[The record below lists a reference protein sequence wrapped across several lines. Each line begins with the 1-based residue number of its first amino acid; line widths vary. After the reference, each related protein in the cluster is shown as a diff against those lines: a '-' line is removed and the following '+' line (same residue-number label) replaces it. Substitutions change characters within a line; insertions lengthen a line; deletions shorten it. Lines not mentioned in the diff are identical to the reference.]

1 MLAIDPRSFKP
12 NGHEDIIAGAK
23 LRAAKKPKLLPGQ
36 NGKRGKWAQNV
47 LESASEVT
55 QKTVQNLDQMKENL
69 VAIHASKNGVIELLS
84 DDDEKIELID
94 ENKVFSVKV
103 KKEDIP
109 KCWIEVYLQMP
120 KNHGNDMK
128 YHDAQQSGTLDENSI
143 SNDCKIEKGNL
154 SKKRVLALKSRNDR
168 GRRGGKA
175 EDRKSVV

>member
-1 MLAIDPRSFKP
+1 MCQYLV
-12 NGHEDIIAGAK
+12 DIPILLFFLK
-23 LRAAKKPKLLPGQ
+23 SLLFLLFCLDHFLSSKPKLLPGQ

-69 VAIHASKNGVIELLS
+69 VGIHAAKNGVIELLS

-128 YHDAQQSGTLDENSI
+128 YIDAQQ
-143 SNDCKIEKGNL
+143 NL
-154 SKKRVLALKSRNDR
+154 ESHH
-168 GRRGGKA
+168 
-175 EDRKSVV
+175 